1 MRLKTQRMYRYRT
14 RLASLTVIAGLLGA
28 CAATPYPEAVPQPAE
43 AAPQSAEAVSQPV
56 GAQFSGQ
63 VVPSIPP
70 FASSGHDAFDAWRD
84 DFSKRAL
91 QDGRNPAVVYDVL
104 RDLKPLEIYLPK
116 NPAVNAANK
125 SAVSEQAEFAKP
137 VWEYLRTAVSD
148 TRKTNG
154 AEQLT
159 QNLASFDEISAA
171 YGVDKTAVAAIW
183 GMETNFGSFIGDF
196 DGPETLAN
204 MAVEGRRRSLAE
216 RELLA
221 TMKIIEQGLASRDQL
236 VAGWAG
242 AMGQTQFMPSTYLAY
257 GVDHTGDGNLDVW
270 NTRADA
276 LASAANY
283 LSASGYVPDEP
294 WGIEVLAPSEFDYAL
309 ADGSKR
315 SAQGWADLGLSPIA
329 GGDLASL
336 SGGSDRQARLWLPA
350 GATGPKYLLY
360 KNFDVFL
367 TYNRSNS
374 YALAVGLLADAIGG
388 KDGPVTPWPK
398 HLPTLSRAQVRELQ
412 SGLNALGFDAGAVD
426 GVAGN
431 GTRGALQRFQKA
443 RGLVADGYPSGEALK
458 DVLGASGTN

>member
-1 MRLKTQRMYRYRT
+1 MRLKKQRIYRYRT
-14 RLASLTVIAGLLGA
+14 RLASFTVVAGLLGA
-28 CAATPYPEAVPQPAE
+28 CAATPYPEAVPQPTD
-43 AAPQSAEAVSQPV
+43 
-56 GAQFSGQ
+56 GQFSGQ

-70 FASSGHDAFDAWRD
+70 FASSGHNAFDAWRD

-91 QDGRNPAVVYDVL
+91 KDGRNPAVVYDVL

-116 NPAVNAANK
+116 NPVVDTANK

-148 TRKTNG
+148 TRIING
-154 AEQLT
+154 ADQLN
-159 QNLASFDEISAA
+159 QNLPAFDQISAA
-171 YGVDKTAVAAIW
+171 YGVDKTVVAAIW
-183 GMETNFGSFIGDF
+183 GMETNYGSFIGNF

-204 MAVEGRRRSLAE
+204 MAVEGRRRGLAE

-221 TMKIIEQGLASRDQL
+221 TMKIIEQGLARRDQL

-257 GVDHTGDGNLDVW
+257 GVDHSGDGNLDVW

-283 LSASGYVPDEP
+283 LSVSGYVPDDP
-294 WGIEVLAPSEFDYAL
+294 WGIEVRAPSGFDYAL

-315 SAQGWADLGLSPIA
+315 SAEGWRALGLDPMT
-329 GGDLASL
+329 GGDLATL
-336 SGGSDRQARLWLPA
+336 SGGPDRQARLWLPA

-388 KDGPVTPWPK
+388 KSGPVASWPK
-398 HLPTLSRAQVRELQ
+398 DMPTLSKAQVRELQ
-412 SGLNALGFDAGAVD
+412 SGLNSLGFNAGAVD
-426 GVAGN
+426 GVAGS
-431 GTRGALQRFQKA
+431 GTRAALQRFQKT
-443 RGLVADGYPSGEALK
+443 RSLVADGYPNRAALN
-458 DVLGASGTN
+458 DVLAAVVTN